1 MSQSL
6 RPGPVTEAPP
16 PAARASGWP
25 AESRSCGVSVQ
36 PQGPPLWGEAPPS
49 PCCWP
54 CTRRPR
60 GGRHRGSAAG
70 GGLLSRG
77 EAGCGRT
84 EPGGRVGPRPPWGAP
99 VPNDAQTHLERGA
112 GRCRGLRATGWLS
125 PRRVRL
131 CVCTAAGGPRA
142 PQNCGLFWGSGR
154 STEEGWGR
162 SKGVREGGPARPQPH
177 STQRLTEG
185 GPEAPKQRK
194 KEERSCCS
202 QRGRKLQDLGAREA
216 LKISR
221 TVITATRTL
230 ILQGK

>member
-1 MSQSL
+1 MIT
-6 RPGPVTEAPP
+6 PFTG
-16 PAARASGWP
+16 
-25 AESRSCGVSVQ
+25 
-36 PQGPPLWGEAPPS
+36 
-49 PCCWP
+49 
-54 CTRRPR
+54 R
-60 GGRHRGSAAG
+60 GGREG
-70 GGLLSRG
+70 GQRRSGVRQ
-77 EAGCGRT
+77 
-84 EPGGRVGPRPPWGAP
+84 GGW
-99 VPNDAQTHLERGA
+99 
-112 GRCRGLRATGWLS
+112 
-125 PRRVRL
+125 
-131 CVCTAAGGPRA
+131 
-142 PQNCGLFWGSGR
+142 
-154 STEEGWGR
+154 R